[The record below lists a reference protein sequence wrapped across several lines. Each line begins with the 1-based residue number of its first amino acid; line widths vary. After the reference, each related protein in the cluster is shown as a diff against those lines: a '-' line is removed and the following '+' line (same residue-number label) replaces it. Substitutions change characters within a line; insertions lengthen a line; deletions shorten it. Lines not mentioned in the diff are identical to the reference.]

1 MFRKPMRLEKW
12 IAFDGAVAVD
22 AVQAVATADDAVD
35 PVDHDVDDTDGDN
48 DAFDSHTDQD
58 SDDADE
64 TNDNDDIESYAVMA
78 LSDEINDPFK
88 DEFDIHYTKDDGTTA
103 TATGKFEIPDT
114 ISTSGKD
121 LDDGFFAFRDGA
133 VFQSGT
139 GSNNMAQGQDFFF
152 EIAPPDDGEFFF
164 YDWADIQG
172 DQAGFIAKHGL
183 SNNDYVVFAGATDP
197 VTGVTE
203 LVFKQVNGGSL
214 NDVSATDPVGG
225 WTRTGSDGQ
234 LYFTITGNGWTTHG
248 NGVINAVLGSV
259 AFKGEAGKAPTEV
272 TGYTISAFHEDGIR
286 NDGTDKLVHFTDDDN
301 GVYREDNAP
310 LSEVGLLPDPGGDG
324 DGDDDI
330 RPPNP
335 PNPGTGDGDDS
346 GGDDGDDSGDGDE
359 GDDPVLTYQEPEAI
373 FDNTTDDDG
382 DYEEARDDGE
392 PDVVVELETAAED
405 GVDSAAAAMAAE
417 LMHEVEILLSSVQGD
432 REVLLQSLTALQV
445 EYLRRGFGHEGA
457 IRDFL
462 RELFERGDREKG
474 AVNRVIGEMRRQL
487 GAFNL
492 LTADQRDG
500 MLVES
505 LRELIEGAERRSG
518 EMGAL
523 SRAMEAVV
531 KQMGEWHDRGIEPD
545 AAQARAVFT
554 RVYSEAMA
562 EWQEKAERLDPMGR
576 ELITASR

>member
-12 IAFDGAVAVD
+12 IAFDGAVPVD
-22 AVQAVATADDAVD
+22 AAQAVAVADDAVD
-35 PVDHDVDDTDGDN
+35 PVDHHADEPDSHD
-48 DAFDSHTDQD
+48 DAFDSHTEQD
-58 SDDADE
+58 SDDAE
-64 TNDNDDIESYAVMA
+64 EANDNDDIESFALMA
-78 LSDEINDPFK
+78 LSDEIDDPFK
-88 DEFDIHYTKDDGTTA
+88 DEFGITYTKDDGTTA
-103 TATGKFEIPDT
+103 TATGKIEVPDT
-114 ISTSGKD
+114 ISTGGKD

-139 GSNNMAQGQDFFF
+139 GSSNMAQGQDFLF

-164 YDWADIQG
+164 YNWADVQG

-183 SNNDYVVFAGATDP
+183 SNSDYVVFAGATNP

-203 LVFKQVNGGSL
+203 LVFKQVSGNNL
-214 NDVSATDPVGG
+214 NDVNANDPVGG

-272 TGYTISAFHEDGIR
+272 TGYTVSAFFKDGVR
-286 NDGTDKLVHFTDDDN
+286 NDTTDKMDLFTDDDN
-301 GVYREDNAP
+301 GVYREGNAP
-310 LSEVGLLPDPGGDG
+310 LSEVGFLPDPGDDS

-335 PNPGTGDGDDS
+335 PNPGGDGDDS
-346 GGDDGDDSGDGDE
+346 GGDDGDDAGDGD
-359 GDDPVLTYQEPEAI
+359 DSDAPILTYQDP
-373 FDNTTDDDG
+373 DDFFEGSDSDS
-382 DYEEARDDGE
+382 DYEEASDQGE

-417 LMHEVEILLSSVQGD
+417 LIHEVEVLLTSVQGD
-432 REVLLQSLTALQV
+432 REVLLQSLTALQL
-445 EYLRRGFGHEGA
+445 EYLRRGFDHEGA
-457 IRDFL
+457 LRDFL
-462 RELFERGDREKG
+462 RELFERGDNEKS
-474 AVNRVIGEMRRQL
+474 AVNRVVAEMRRQL

-505 LRELIEGAERRSG
+505 LRELIESAERRSG

-523 SRAMEAVV
+523 SRALEAVV
-531 KQMGEWHDRGIEPD
+531 RQLGEWHDRGVDPD
-545 AAQARAVFT
+545 AAQARDVFA
-554 RVYSEAMA
+554 RAYAEAMA
-562 EWQEKAERLDPMGR
+562 DWAEKAERLDPMGR